1 MKHVC
6 FDLDGT
12 LVDSYRDISTA
23 LNEVLLALGRPARDP
38 EEVKTMIGS
47 GVGVLLERGLGE
59 ENVELIERAKKQFK
73 GAYTD
78 HLLDTT
84 RPYDGVLEL
93 IEALT
98 ARGIATSI
106 ATNKPSF
113 FTKPIVEKLGLA
125 RAGIRG
131 VASADEVPKR
141 KPDPAIVALAIER
154 SGAAIDRPATV
165 YVGDMPIDLETARAF
180 GCPLVGVAWGF
191 DPSRLKRLDPDHWIE
206 TPRALLELVSGPV
219 AG

>member
-1 MKHVC
+1 MIRHVC

-23 LNEVLLALGRPARDP
+23 LNEVLVALGRPARDP

-59 ENVELIERAKKQFK
+59 ENAELIERAKQQFK
-73 GAYTD
+73 GAYTA

-84 RPYDGVLEL
+84 RAYDGVLEL
-93 IEALT
+93 IAALT
-98 ARGIATSI
+98 ARGIVTSI

-113 FTKPIVEKLGLA
+113 FTKPIVEALGLA
-125 RAGIRG
+125 KAGIRG
-131 VASADEVPKR
+131 VASADEAPKR
-141 KPDPAIVALAIER
+141 KPDPKIIELAIER
-154 SGAAIDRPATV
+154 SGAAIDRAATM
-165 YVGDMPIDLETARAF
+165 YAGDMPIDLETARAF
-180 GCPLVGVAWGF
+180 GCPMVAVAWGF

-206 TPRALLELVSGPV
+206 TPRALLDVISSR
-219 AG
+219 